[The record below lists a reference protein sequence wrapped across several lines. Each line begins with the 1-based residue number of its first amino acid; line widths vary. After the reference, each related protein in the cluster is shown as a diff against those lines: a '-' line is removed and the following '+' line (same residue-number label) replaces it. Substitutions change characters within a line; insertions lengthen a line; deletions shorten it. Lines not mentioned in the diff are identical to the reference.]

1 MSEKLR
7 VKAMPLLRMSNL
19 FSVIGKTA
27 VKYTSCICSM
37 IRQNPYFFMAVCGQ
51 FLFHCYAILIV
62 LIFNCDLLCYFL
74 IKTVLA
80 IFYFSL

>member
-7 VKAMPLLRMSNL
+7 VKVIPLLRVSNL
-19 FSVIGKTA
+19 FSVIGKTV

-37 IRQNPYFFMAVCGQ
+37 LRQNPYFFMAVCGQ

-62 LIFNCDLLCYFL
+62 LIFNFELLCYFL
-74 IKTVLA
+74 IKTAFA